1 MSKTFIAT
9 TALIGTIIGAG
20 ILGIPYVIMQSGFK
34 IGLVHL
40 ILIGLAVM
48 ITTLYLGEIANRTKH
63 NHQLT
68 GYAGL
73 YLGRTGR
80 KWMFYSFAFGI
91 YAALLAY
98 LIAEGESISF
108 LLFGTAQYAIY
119 CGIGFW
125 IALSLLSYFG
135 LKALEEGESLGVA
148 LILVMIVS
156 ITVFLWNKIDVSN
169 LQYIH
174 LDKMFV
180 PFGVILFAF
189 LGFSAIPELERIF
202 GNDRRPMKRSI
213 IIAYLFSFIV
223 YVIFAAVVLGYKG
236 SLTPQIAT
244 LALGKPFILLG
255 MLTIFTSY
263 LALSIAFIDT
273 LKFDFGKTKTIS
285 WLWVSIIP
293 LIIYLLLE
301 FFNLASFT
309 TIIGIG
315 GVISGGIDA
324 ILILMMVKRAKKL
337 GTRKPE
343 YSMPYSETFNWILIA
358 MFTLGAILEI
368 FYTIKSITS

>member
-1 MSKTFIAT
+1 
-9 TALIGTIIGAG
+9 
-20 ILGIPYVIMQSGFK
+20 MQSGFK

-40 ILIGLAVM
+40 IIIGLATM
-48 ITTLYLGEIANRTKH
+48 ITTLYLGEIANRTKQ

-73 YLGRTGR
+73 YLGRVGR
-80 KWMFYSFAFGI
+80 KIMFYSFGFGI

-98 LIAEGESISF
+98 LIAEGASISA

-119 CGIGFW
+119 CGVGFW

-135 LKALEEGESLGVA
+135 LKALEEGESFGVT
-148 LILVMIVS
+148 LILIMIIS
-156 ITVFLWNKIDVSN
+156 IAILLWNKIDVSN
-169 LQYIH
+169 LQYVNFSNVF
-174 LDKMFV
+174 L

-213 IIAYLFSFIV
+213 IIAYIFSFIV
-223 YVIFAAVVLGYKG
+223 YLVFAAVVLGYKG
-236 SLTPQIAT
+236 SATPQIAT

-255 MLTIFTSY
+255 MITIFTSY

-273 LKFDFGKTKTIS
+273 LKFDFGKTKFKS
-285 WLWVSIIP
+285 WLWVITIPII
-293 LIIYLLLE
+293 LYLVLE
-301 FFNLASFT
+301 AFNLANFT

-343 YSMPYSETFNWILIA
+343 YSMPHSEILNWILIA
-358 MFTLGAILEI
+358 MFTLGALLEI